1 MRQYRSYKEHLIE
14 TLKDPLEASAY
25 LEACLEEALET
36 KEFGIFLLAVRDVIE
51 AQGGIA
57 DISERMEAGR
67 ESLYKSLTKESK
79 PRFSTIM
86 LALRACGF
94 GMGIHPTNNQTNQ

>member
-1 MRQYRSYKEHLIE
+1 MKL
-14 TLKDPLEASAY
+14 LKNSLEASAY

-51 AQGGIA
+51 AQGGVTN
-57 DISERMEAGR
+57 ISEKMEAGR

-94 GMGIHPTNNQTNQ
+94 GIGIHPTVNHVNQ